1 MLDSPDAIR
10 SLDSRDMLGTIEQ
23 MSKHLAEGVRRGRM
37 AGIPRYRPTN
47 VVVCGMGGSAIGGD
61 LLAEWMRHVSDV
73 PCFVR
78 RSYNASSVVD
88 KGSLVIVSSYSGNT
102 EETMSMFED
111 ARRRGAKIVAIASGG
126 RISEMASSA
135 GVPVARVPNG
145 LVPRA
150 SLGFLLGAMIGIL
163 EKSGVVDPSQEL
175 EEAAKVL
182 DETASSCS
190 PDMATHRNPAKRL
203 AHEVFGTIPVVAGH
217 GLSAPVA
224 KRWANQLNENGKV
237 LAFATE
243 IPEMNHNEIVG
254 WMRDGRCQGFSM
266 IVLEH
271 EERHTPMHRR
281 VNATKAMIARRTGV
295 FSVHGSGTLPLTQML
310 SLVMVGD
317 YVSAY
322 LGILRKE
329 DPSSTE
335 PIHELKSILSE
346 K

>member
-10 SLDSRDMLGTIEQ
+10 SLDSRDMLGTIGQ
-23 MSKHLAEGVRRGRM
+23 MPHHLAEGVKRGRM
-37 AGIPRYRPTN
+37 AGIPRYRPAN

-61 LLAEWMRHVSDV
+61 LLSEWLRHTTDV
-73 PCFVR
+73 PSFVR
-78 RSYNASSVVD
+78 RSYGVSSIVGRD
-88 KGSLVIVSSYSGNT
+88 SLVIVSSYSGNT
-102 EETMSMFED
+102 EESMSMLED
-111 ARRRGAKIVAIASGG
+111 ARRRGAKVVAIASGG
-126 RISEMASSA
+126 RMAEVCGAA
-135 GVPVARVPNG
+135 GIPLARVPNG

-163 EKSGVVDPSQEL
+163 EKSGIVDASQDMEEVAKIL
-175 EEAAKVL
+175 EE
-182 DETASSCS
+182 TAESCS
-190 PDMATHRNPAKRL
+190 ADIATQRNPAKRL
-203 AHEVFGTIPVVAGH
+203 AHEIFGTVPVVAGH

-224 KRWANQLNENGKV
+224 KRWANQMNENGKV
-237 LAFATE
+237 LAFSTE

-254 WMRDGRCQGFSM
+254 WMRDGRCQGFSV

-271 EERHTPMHRR
+271 DERHQPMHRR

-295 FSVHGSGTLPLTQML
+295 FSVHGSGTGPLAQML

>member
-1 MLDSPDAIR
+1 MLDTPDAIR
-10 SLDSRDMLGTIEQ
+10 SLDSRDMLGMIEQ
-23 MSKHLAEGVRRGRM
+23 MSKHLAEGVKRGRM
-37 AGIPRYRPTN
+37 AGIPRYRPSN

-61 LLAEWMRHVSDV
+61 LLSEWLRHTSDI
-73 PCFVR
+73 PSLVR
-78 RSYNASSVVD
+78 RSYGVSSMVGKD
-88 KGSLVIVSSYSGNT
+88 SLVIVSSYSGNT
-102 EETMSMFED
+102 EETMSMLED

-126 RISEMASSA
+126 RLVEMASA
-135 GVPVARVPNG
+135 VGIPVARVPNG

-150 SLGFLLGAMIGIL
+150 SLGFLMGAMIGIL
-163 EKSGVVDPSQEL
+163 EKSGVVDATQEL
-175 EEAAKVL
+175 EEATRVL
-182 DETASSCS
+182 DETAMSCA
-190 PDMATHRNPAKRL
+190 PDIATQRNPAKRL
-203 AHEVFGTIPVVAGH
+203 AHEIFGTIPVVAGY

-224 KRWANQLNENGKV
+224 RRWANQLNENGKV
-237 LAFATE
+237 LAFSTE

-254 WMRDGRCQGFSM
+254 WMRDGRCQGFSV

-271 EERHTPMHRR
+271 DERHAPMHRR

-295 FSVHGSGTLPLTQML
+295 FSVHGSGTLPLAQML
-310 SLVMVGD
+310 SLVTVGD